1 MSKRS
6 SKSVAEKLE
15 IVLLYLER
23 ERSISTL
30 TRHSG
35 VDHPTIKDWV
45 RKYKGSDIEGLKES
59 RI

>member
-1 MSKRS
+1 M
-6 SKSVAEKLE
+6 E

-35 VDHPTIKDWV
+35 VDHQTIKDWV